1 MTYLLFE
8 NPKYLLLF
16 LGIVDLILIFSLK
29 KIPFNKKKIAIIIIA
44 ILIPTIHILAKVIV
58 TDKEKIE
65 NSLIKISQNA
75 NKLQIDSVTPILDD
89 NFNGEFKKKNYN
101 KEDFIKL
108 LKEKVDNKVIN
119 AINFKIKK
127 IKFSKNSADS
137 IIISFVDLTTSD
149 GVFRLPLEW
158 KMKWNKKGDSWYII
172 RTESPTMIK
181 L

>member
-16 LGIVDLILIFSLK
+16 LGILDIILIFSLK

-44 ILIPTIHILAKVIV
+44 ILIPTIHISAKVIE
-58 TDKEKIE
+58 TDNEKVE
-65 NSLIKISQNA
+65 RALIKISQDA
-75 NKLQIDSVTPILDD
+75 NKLQINSITPILDN

-101 KEDFIKL
+101 KEEFIKL
-108 LKEKVDNKVIN
+108 LKEKVSNKVIN

-127 IKFSKNSADS
+127 IIFNKNSADT
-137 IIISFVDLTTSD
+137 IIISFVDLTTTE

-158 KMKWNKKGDSWYII
+158 KMKWSKKGDNWYII
-172 RTESPTMIK
+172 KTESPTMIK